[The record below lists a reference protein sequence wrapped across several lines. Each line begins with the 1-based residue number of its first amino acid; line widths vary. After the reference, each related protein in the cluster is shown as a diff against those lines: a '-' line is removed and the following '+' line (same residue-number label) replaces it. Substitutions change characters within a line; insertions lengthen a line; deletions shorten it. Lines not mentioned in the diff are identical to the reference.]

1 MHEKLKNIKWY
12 HLAIAAVIILFSP
25 MIFLFVKPAVSM
37 NIIAIPVD
45 RPSLD
50 APISPVFSRCQY
62 FIFYD
67 LKRNEATYIVNQY
80 LNTNHEVGM
89 HVTHLVMRE
98 KAGIVIARTIGP
110 EPFEHLTARGVEI
123 YKSAAFSVR
132 SAIMQYKT
140 NLLERTNKPTGFFKQ
155 FF

>member
-1 MHEKLKNIKWY
+1 M
-12 HLAIAAVIILFSP
+12 FSP
-25 MIFLFVKPAVSM
+25 MLFLFVKPAVSM

-45 RPSLD
+45 RPSLL

-67 LKRNEATYIVNQY
+67 LKNNEATYIVNKFA
-80 LNTNHEVGM
+80 NTTHEVGL

-98 KAGIVIARTIGP
+98 KAGVVIARTIGP
-110 EPFEHLTARGVEI
+110 EPFEHLTDRGVKI
-123 YKSAAFSVR
+123 YNSTSFNVR
-132 SAIMQYKT
+132 TALMQYKM
-140 NLLERTNKPTGFFKQ
+140 NLLERANKPTGFFKK